1 MADSMTLG
9 SLISDLQQIR
19 DIRYA
24 KVLACTLV
32 AYDHMCTFGREV
44 ELIWKGKWSP
54 INVLVL
60 LVSPRVYQFQT
71 QLKWDRDIF
80 QASLLYLGN
89 FNIQPSFD
97 TYGGSYLFKAVTYMM
112 AAGSQ
117 FWNRFNDIAIVRD
130 LFIGTNEGASG
141 VELEL
146 CSCIDLTRSQM
157 FSSFCS
163 PMLAAAVLQT
173 RVYALYGRDKRVLLV
188 MITCYLATLSVTSWS
203 LITDMV
209 EATSTATEIPGGGMI
224 CPLPPLSKVTFGLW
238 IPPITFELGLFLMVA
253 YKGYQT
259 SKHIKGSTGTAVTLM
274 KTIIRDSVM
283 YFLVLSILYAACLVV
298 WLVEPVA
305 LIVIPASVEI
315 AMSCILGGRMVFN
328 LREAAIKQQTSS
340 ARSFI
345 PLIALGR
352 A

>member
-24 KVLACTLV
+24 K
-32 AYDHMCTFGREV
+32 AYDHMCTFGRE
-44 ELIWKGKWSP
+44 KGKWSP

-60 LVSPRVYQFQT
+60 LFQT

-97 TYGGSYLFKAVTYMM
+97 TYV
-112 AAGSQ
+112 
-117 FWNRFNDIAIVRD
+117 VRD

-146 CSCIDLTRSQM
+146 CSCVDLTRSQM

-173 RVYALYGRDKRVLLV
+173 RVYALYGRDKRVLLA

-274 KTIIRDSVM
+274 KTIIYGTPLCIS
-283 YFLVLSILYAACLVV
+283 SSCLVV